1 MADSLLRFSVNYRW
15 LVKLRWVAVV
25 GQLLTFGFASL
36 VLRFD
41 LVLWPMYTII
51 GLTVVSN
58 LLLARYFRSLTFSP
72 LFGPQNPGP
81 PTGDQHILGL
91 VMTMDMLSLTTLLYI
106 SGGPTNPFWVF
117 FFVNVSLSAVLL
129 EKHWAWRL
137 NLLAVLCSTGLIL
150 HYRPVPE
157 LDQGKVLESVLL
169 KGSLSLVQLG
179 TIIGF
184 ALCSSVIVYFVT
196 RVTSAL
202 RQQEADLRQAQQQ
215 QSRNE
220 KLQALGTLAAGAAHE
235 LSTPL
240 TTIALVAGDVEKG
253 LQRGVY
259 RDDTAGL
266 VEEVRLIRQQLD
278 RCRKILD
285 RMGSHSGESVGEM
298 LTELDLAGL
307 FAEIR
312 EGIDQPDSR
321 FDVSYGGDRKA
332 KVRLPVVA
340 FSQAVRGL
348 IQNGIDASPEGAP
361 VSIRFSRLPDSLEI
375 TIEDRGHG
383 MPSNVLLRVSEP
395 FFTTKP
401 PGKGMGLGVF
411 LARNVI
417 EQLGGRVHIDSQT
430 SPPGLKSGTMVTLT
444 IPQTTAPRDERQI
457 QAGSHDTH

>member
-1 MADSLLRFSVNYRW
+1 MPDSPLRFSINYRW

-25 GQLLTFGFASL
+25 GQLLTVGFASF

-41 LVLWPMYTII
+41 LLLWPMFSII
-51 GLTVVSN
+51 GLTIVSN
-58 LLLARYFRSLTFSP
+58 LLLARYFRSLRFSP
-72 LFGPQNPGP
+72 ADRPQKPFP

-91 VMTMDMLSLTTLLYI
+91 VMTLDMLSLTTLLYV

-117 FFVNVSLSAVLL
+117 YFVNVSLSAVLL
-129 EKHWAWRL
+129 DRNWAWGL
-137 NLLAVLCSTGLIL
+137 NLQAVICSTGLII

-157 LDQGKVLESVLL
+157 LDQGQVLDPLL
-169 KGSLSLVQLG
+169 VTGTVSLVQLG
-179 TIIGF
+179 TIVGF
-184 ALCSSVIVYFVT
+184 ALCSSVIVYFMT
-196 RVTSAL
+196 RVTGAL
-202 RQQEADLRQAQQQ
+202 RQQEVDLRQAQQQ

-259 RDDTAGL
+259 GDDKGGL
-266 VEEVRLIRQQLD
+266 IDEVRLIRQQLD

-298 LTELDLAGL
+298 LKSLDLREL

-312 EGIDQPDSR
+312 EGMDQPDYR
-321 FDVSYGGDRKA
+321 FRVSFEGDQNA
-332 KVRLPVVA
+332 LVRLPVVA

-348 IQNGIDASPEGAP
+348 LQNGIDASPEGTP
-361 VSIRFSRLPDSLEI
+361 VSIRFARLPESLEI

-383 MPSNVLLRVSEP
+383 MAAEVLTRVSEP

-417 EQLGGRVHIDSQT
+417 EQLGGRMRIDSRT
-430 SPPGLKSGTMVTLT
+430 SPPGLQSGTIVTLT
-444 IPQTTAPRDERQI
+444 IPQAPAQENPRQV

>member
-1 MADSLLRFSVNYRW
+1 MPDSPLRFSINYRW

-25 GQLLTFGFASL
+25 GQLLTFAFASF

-41 LVLWPMYTII
+41 LLLWPMFSII
-51 GLTVVSN
+51 GLTIVSN
-58 LLLARYFRSLTFSP
+58 LLLARYFRSLRFSTTDR
-72 LFGPQNPGP
+72 PQNSVPA
-81 PTGDQHILGL
+81 TGDQHILGL
-91 VMTMDMLSLTTLLYI
+91 VMTMDMLSLTTLLYV

-117 FFVNVSLSAVLL
+117 YFVNVSLSAVLL
-129 EKHWAWRL
+129 DKNWAWGL
-137 NLLAVLCSTGLIL
+137 NLLAVLCSTGLII

-157 LDQGKVLESVLL
+157 LDQGKVLEPVLL
-169 KGSLSLVQLG
+169 TGSVSLVQLG

-202 RQQEADLRQAQQQ
+202 RQQEVDLRQAQQQ

-259 RDDTAGL
+259 GDDKGGL
-266 VEEVRLIRQQLD
+266 IDEVRLIRQQLD

-285 RMGSHSGESVGEM
+285 RMGSHSGETVGEM
-298 LTELDLAGL
+298 PRTMDLAEL

-321 FDVSYGGDRKA
+321 FRVSFDGDGDA
-332 KVRLPVVA
+332 QVRIPVVA

-348 IQNGIDASPEGAP
+348 LQNGIDASPEGTP
-361 VSIRFSRLPDSLEI
+361 VAIRFARRPESLEI

-383 MPSNVLLRVSEP
+383 MAAEVLTRVSEP

-417 EQLGGRVHIDSQT
+417 EQLGGRVRIDSRT
-430 SPPGLKSGTMVTLT
+430 SPPGLQSGTIVTLT
-444 IPQTTAPRDERQI
+444 IPQTLAQENPRQV